1 MSAGADVT
9 PDGIKKLVEAFTEL
23 GITAPQI
30 EARIQRRLDAIRPAQ
45 VVMLRK
51 IYTSLKDG
59 MSEAADWFDAV
70 VQPLAEP
77 AKETAPTRSR
87 GRPRKAESG
96 GGGNDEGGGGEPGPS
111 EPQPPPPRTPAHEDA
126 RRPDTAESQGGRRLS
141 FD

>member
-1 MSAGADVT
+1 
-9 PDGIKKLVEAFTEL
+9 
-23 GITAPQI
+23 
-30 EARIQRRLDAIRPAQ
+30 
-45 VVMLRK
+45 
-51 IYTSLKDG
+51 

-96 GGGNDEGGGGEPGPS
+96 GGGNEGGGGE
-111 EPQPPPPRTPAHEDA
+111 RA
-126 RRPDTAESQGGRRLS
+126 RRPAPRSPPIRNGRPAASGRRLS